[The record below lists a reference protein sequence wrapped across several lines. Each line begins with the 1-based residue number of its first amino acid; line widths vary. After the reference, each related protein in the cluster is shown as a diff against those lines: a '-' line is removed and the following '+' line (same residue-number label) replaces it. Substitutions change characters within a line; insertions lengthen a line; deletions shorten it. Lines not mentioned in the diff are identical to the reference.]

1 MASVPV
7 AELPPY
13 TKKNGA
19 SSIGFSPGSGS
30 PIVMY
35 RLCPIVVIPTPNVAV
50 SSKDRDSGIFARCP
64 SRTRAYSAKAPSSSE
79 LLMMVSR

>member
-13 TKKNGA
+13 TRKNGA

-50 SSKDRDSGIFARCP
+50 SWDLCKMAITNQSVLSESSVFL
-64 SRTRAYSAKAPSSSE
+64 RA
-79 LLMMVSR
+79 LDDG